1 MAAIDLDEALTK
13 RGLIHKP
20 LFCMPENVPISRV
33 TAVVT
38 DYLKAHAERRDESAA
53 MLVIDALGAKFPCKH

>member
-1 MAAIDLDEALTK
+1 
-13 RGLIHKP
+13 

-38 DYLKAHAERRDESAA
+38 SYLKAHPERRDESAA
-53 MLVIDALGAKFPCKH
+53 MLVVDALGAEFPCKH